1 MMFKKLLNKTEVNHF
16 VKSLSALFSFQ
27 KYNEEIKPSNYANRL
42 DTVYTAT
49 TKDDSWCVE
58 VAFNKR
64 VNTCVERVHQLPE
77 IKFRP
82 NVISMKS
89 IIEYKCIE
97 IAEHFQKMYE
107 PDFNNVNNIINIFIE
122 KGIHSGLIHS
132 VEMKEYNQHMGSH
145 LTADN
150 NTTHVM
156 FRDKNVSVVTFNN
169 ILQRTNRKH
178 PKPFK
183 TSYINVDLIHM
194 VQPDQTIRPY
204 FKIKLPYSANN
215 KIVLIVPVNRPKI
228 VYMTSNEQA
237 LKTNFLR
244 KLNTLNMDNKSIGS
258 YFEELFENESKHI
271 ICDTLNMKRKDIDAL
286 TTNELK
292 EYFVLVE
299 MVKI

>member
-1 MMFKKLLNKTEVNHF
+1 MFKKLLNKTEVNHF
-16 VKSLSALFSFQ
+16 VKSLSPLFAFQ

-58 VAFNKR
+58 VSFNKR
-64 VNTCVERVHQLPE
+64 VNTCIERVHQYPE
-77 IKFRP
+77 IKFRS
-82 NVISMKS
+82 NVISMQS

-97 IAEHFQKMYE
+97 IAEYFQNLYE
-107 PDFNNVNNIINIFIE
+107 PDFNAVNNIINIFIE
-122 KGIHSGLIHS
+122 KGIHSGLIHN
-132 VEMKEYNQHMGSH
+132 VEMKEYNQHMGTH
-145 LTADN
+145 LTPDN
-150 NTTHVM
+150 NVTHLI

-183 TSYINVDLIHM
+183 TSYINIDLIHM
-194 VQPDQTIRPY
+194 IQPDQTIKPY
-204 FKIKLPYSANN
+204 FKIKIPYSANN
-215 KIVLIVPVNRPKI
+215 KTVMIIPVSNPKI
-228 VYMTSNEQA
+228 VYITSNEQS
-237 LKTNFLR
+237 LKNNFLR
-244 KLNTLNMDNKSIGS
+244 KLNTLDFDNKSIGT
-258 YFEELFENESKHI
+258 YFEELFENESKNI